1 MNKKDLKNQL
11 LNYKLNLILIHDT
24 YSENDQF
31 IYNKANVF
39 VEKFNNYTKNK
50 SKRISTSN
58 YKFAEMIVSY
68 SLLQSAITQM
78 YHLFD
83 QYIRLIFNIDYS
95 VQDFKNVIKEIKKY
109 NYNVKENT
117 YFDLV
122 NKYRL
127 LNNAIKHGGIDEL
140 EKEYPTFIN
149 NDIYNNELGTI
160 LDNKLNINNDDVD
173 ECCSCL
179 FKYVEEMTN
188 YLENIGY
195 FDK

>member
-1 MNKKDLKNQL
+1 MNKKLLNDQL
-11 LNYKLNLILIHDT
+11 LNYKLNLMLIHDT
-24 YSENDQF
+24 YSKNDQF
-31 IYNKANVF
+31 INNKANLF
-39 VEKFNNYTKNK
+39 VEKYNDYTKNK
-50 SKRISTSN
+50 NKKISSIN
-58 YKFAEMIVSY
+58 HIYAEMVVSY

-83 QYIRLIFNIDYS
+83 QYIRLLFNIDYS
-95 VQDFKNVIKEIKKY
+95 IQDFKTVIKEIKKY
-109 NYNVKENT
+109 NYNIKENT

-127 LNNAIKHGGIDEL
+127 LNNAIKHGGLEEL
-140 EKEYPTFIN
+140 GKEYPNFIN
-149 NDIYNNELGTI
+149 NDNDSNELGTI
-160 LDNKLNINNDDVD
+160 LDNKLNINSDDVD

-188 YLENIGY
+188 YLENTGY